1 MEAIPW
7 GFKSPLSHR
16 FQVAIV
22 LLGLGQAC
30 APDVEEAA
38 SRLRAG
44 IEASPGTWSEGV
56 EDAFD
61 PASRRLLRAVSTQG
75 WLSEVLQPLR
85 TLLARARP
93 VPGEP
98 GLLRGD
104 DPSDSVYFV
113 RDGHGMSLNLA
124 LSGAWFSGLHSFQ
137 YPRPW

>member
-16 FQVAIV
+16 VPIV
-22 LLGLGQAC
+22 IGVGVLAQAC
-30 APDVEEAA
+30 APEVEEVAG
-38 SRLRAG
+38 RLRAG
-44 IEASPGTWSEGV
+44 IEASPGTWSQDVAG
-56 EDAFD
+56 ALD
-61 PASRRLLRAVSTQG
+61 PASRRLLREVSTEG
-75 WLSEVLQPLR
+75 WLAEVLQPLR

-104 DPSDSVYFV
+104 EPSESLYFV
-113 RDGHGMSLNLA
+113 RDGHGMYLNLA
-124 LSGAWFSGLHSFQ
+124 LSGAWFSELHSLQ

>member
-16 FQVAIV
+16 FQVALV

-30 APDVEEAA
+30 APEVEEAA
-38 SRLRAG
+38 GRLRAG
-44 IEASPGTWSEGV
+44 IEASSGALT
-56 EDAFD
+56 EDVAD
-61 PASRRLLRAVSTQG
+61 LLDSPSRRLLREVWNQG
-75 WLSEVLQPLR
+75 GLPDVVQPLR
-85 TLLARARP
+85 ALLARARP

-104 DPSDSVYFV
+104 QPSESLYFV
-113 RDGHGMSLNLA
+113 RDGHGMYLNLA
-124 LSGAWFSGLHSFQ
+124 LSGAWFSGLHSLQ